1 MNTETTL
8 NWENAPDILKPQEAA
23 KIMRVG
29 RNKIYEIANRK
40 GFPKLVI
47 GEKHFLIPKEALKQ
61 WINRES
67 QITGYDD
74 VEDLTAFI

>member
-40 GFPKLVI
+40 GFL
-47 GEKHFLIPKEALKQ
+47 
-61 WINRES
+61 N
-67 QITGYDD
+67 
-74 VEDLTAFI
+74 